1 MNSMRFS
8 GSINKGKLR
17 AITSGKAARRGRTV
31 IAQTLWAW
39 SASGKK
45 GHGKKKILT
54 RNFIFPQ
61 KLQQKANLDLW

>member
-45 GHGKKKILT
+45 GHGKKK
-54 RNFIFPQ
+54 NPDKEFHFPTEIAA
-61 KLQQKANLDLW
+61 KG